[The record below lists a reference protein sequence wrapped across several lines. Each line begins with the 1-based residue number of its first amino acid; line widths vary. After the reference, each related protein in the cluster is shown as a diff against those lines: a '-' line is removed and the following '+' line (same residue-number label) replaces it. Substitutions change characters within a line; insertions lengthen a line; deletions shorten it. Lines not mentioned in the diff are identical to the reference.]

1 VEAPSSQKC
10 SRRAS
15 LAVVVGLAASLSV
28 PAVRATAAPAERDAA
43 ATVPRPRVVETTFK
57 SVDAVVAAQWDF
69 PKNTPAPL
77 VVLIPAGGR
86 LDRNGWNPGLGENA
100 DDGIYAR
107 LADQLVEA
115 GFAVFRYDK
124 PGTGRS
130 SRGAYA
136 TERST
141 ALEGYTRAVDH
152 ARVDTSHVFLL
163 GHASGTD
170 AVAGIY
176 SRYAAV
182 VPPAGVI
189 MLANSVGESASLAV
203 KAPLLIVNGGKDPDD
218 RYQYGSYVVE
228 ARRDAPG
235 GPLPTDL
242 VIIDGASHGLLAT
255 EPDGSKSVK
264 SLDPVAVKAVIDWLR
279 RHRGLDAS

>member
-1 VEAPSSQKC
+1 V
-10 SRRAS
+10 
-15 LAVVVGLAASLSV
+15 SLS
-28 PAVRATAAPAERDAA
+28 AFAESASAAPTEPEAA
-43 ATVPRPRVVETTFK
+43 NEITRPRVVETTFK
-57 SVDAVVAAQWDF
+57 RVDAVVAAQWDF

-77 VVLIPAGGR
+77 VVIIPAGGR

-124 PGTGRS
+124 PGAGRS
-130 SRGAYA
+130 SRGHYA

-152 ARVDTSHVFLL
+152 ARVDRTRVFLL
-163 GHASGTD
+163 GHGSGTD
-170 AVAGIY
+170 AIAGIY

-182 VPPAGVI
+182 APPAGVI
-189 MLANSVGESASLAV
+189 LLGNTVGESASLAV
-203 KAPLLIVNGGKDPDD
+203 KAPMLIVNGGKDPDD

-228 ARRDAPG
+228 ARRDAPDG
-235 GPLPTDL
+235 ALPTDL
-242 VIIDGASHGLLAT
+242 VIIDDSSRGLLAT
-255 EPDGSKSVK
+255 EPDGSKSMR
-264 SLDPVAVKAVIDWLR
+264 SLDPAATRAVIDWLM